1 MHSVI
6 ETTQA
11 QLDTA
16 QQQIRQQQLQISSLQ
31 KKNSR
36 LEQSGGTSE
45 LHEEIANY
53 RQLTMCSACTNSFK
67 THLLMKCMHTFW
79 YFFLISFQCIDD
91 MVQSRQRK
99 CPSCGISFGKED
111 IRQFYL

>member
-6 ETTQA
+6 ENTQG
-11 QLDTA
+11 QLDVAQSTIRT
-16 QQQIRQQQLQISSLQ
+16 QQQTISSLQ

-45 LHEEIANY
+45 LLEEIANY
-53 RQLTMCSACTNSFK
+53 RQLTMCSACGNSFK

-79 YFFLISFQCIDD
+79 
-91 MVQSRQRK
+91 
-99 CPSCGISFGKED
+99 
-111 IRQFYL
+111 

>member
-1 MHSVI
+1 MHLVI
-6 ETTQA
+6 ETTQG
-11 QLDTA
+11 QLDSA
-16 QQQIRQQQLQISSLQ
+16 QATIRTQQHQIATLQ

-53 RQLTMCSACTNSFK
+53 RQLTMCSACGNSFK

-79 YFFLISFQCIDD
+79 
-91 MVQSRQRK
+91 
-99 CPSCGISFGKED
+99 
-111 IRQFYL
+111 